1 MLPIVPNYLRKVS
14 PKSLRGLAKELDIP
28 PSTFSNALFGAPMRD
43 EYQAKMR
50 QKLERMRIGPALNDV
65 SLLLPDQASL
75 YYRYAACDEE
85 ARWALFDTPQ
95 PPIFKRGKWWY
106 QHDSDRL
113 PLMIAGIFAPVPGDT
128 DPASQALYQRDLET
142 RLWYKISFPYNA
154 RLYSDEEVQLAIKN
168 PRILSHYERGEKMKL
183 YRPAEEAPQDDF

>member
-1 MLPIVPNYLRKVS
+1 MLPILPNYLRKTS
-14 PKSLRGLAKELDIP
+14 EKSLRALAKEMEIP

-43 EYQAKMR
+43 EYQRKMR
-50 QKLERMRIGPALNDV
+50 LKLERLRIGNALNDV

-75 YYRYAACDEE
+75 YYRYATCDEE

-95 PPIFKRGKWWY
+95 PPIFKREKWWY
-106 QHDSDRL
+106 QHDSARV
-113 PLMIAGIFAPVPGDT
+113 PLLIAGIFAPVPGDT

-154 RLYSDEEVQLAIKN
+154 RLYSDEEVQTAIRH
-168 PRILSHYERGEKMKL
+168 PRLLSHYDRMEKAKL
-183 YRPAEEAPQDDF
+183 YRPAEEVKDDF